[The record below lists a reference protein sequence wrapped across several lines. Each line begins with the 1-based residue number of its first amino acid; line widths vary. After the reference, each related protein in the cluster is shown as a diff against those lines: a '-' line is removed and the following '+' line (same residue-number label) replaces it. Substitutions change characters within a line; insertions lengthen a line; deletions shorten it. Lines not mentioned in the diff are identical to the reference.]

1 MARSR
6 KVHTHSNFLFN
17 SSLFTRFWNLDY
29 PSLVFLVLNTCPV
42 DIHIK
47 LLEYS
52 VFDSDISFCKVHSNG
67 VDEDGFLGGQLKA
80 IPPPEYS
87 RL

>member
-1 MARSR
+1 MD
-6 KVHTHSNFLFN
+6 N
-17 SSLFTRFWNLDY
+17 
-29 PSLVFLVLNTCPV
+29 
-42 DIHIK
+42 HIK